1 MEGCSGRYLDNEPVI
16 LGFLAEE
23 HSVRKKTHFQEEKSR
38 IIQSALLEEEN
49 LIEI

>member
-1 MEGCSGRYLDNEPVI
+1 MEICSGRYLDHGPVI

-23 HSVRKKTHFQEEKSR
+23 HSVRQKTNFQEDKSR
-38 IIQSALLEEEN
+38 IIQAALLEEEN